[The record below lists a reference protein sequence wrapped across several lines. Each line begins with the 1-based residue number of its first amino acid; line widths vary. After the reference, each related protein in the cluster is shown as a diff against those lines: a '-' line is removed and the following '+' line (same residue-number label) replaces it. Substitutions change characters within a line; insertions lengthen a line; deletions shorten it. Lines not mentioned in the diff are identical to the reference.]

1 MLTSPLRIS
10 FLRYDRSTSATQAHR
25 PVNRQSD
32 SNDICSTAYAALR
45 LLASQDLASERR
57 CRERLETSVNKH
69 MALSKAL
76 ERTRAVSITPRSAQ
90 QTSTAAPAQAAQ
102 ASQTAMVQCPPEV
115 PPAFAPAKLPP
126 PSLAAQTP
134 TAFEA
139 AAPVEL
145 PEKADTVPKS
155 ADQPELMLTSLP
167 AQPSTQADAVESLA
181 PALPASAAAT
191 LADDMM
197 ESLERQ
203 DPAPNGSATPR
214 QSRALL
220 GRMRRSLRG

>member
-1 MLTSPLRIS
+1 M
-10 FLRYDRSTSATQAHR
+10 STSATQAHR

-57 CRERLETSVNKH
+57 CRERLETSATRMHSLKGVLFMLLYANCQVNKH

-102 ASQTAMVQCPPEV
+102 ASQTAMAQCPPEA
-115 PPAFAPAKLPP
+115 PPVFAPAKLPP

-145 PEKADTVPKS
+145 PEKADAVPKS
-155 ADQPELMLTSLP
+155 VARPSGGELSC
-167 AQPSTQADAVESLA
+167 DV
-181 PALPASAAAT
+181 
-191 LADDMM
+191 
-197 ESLERQ
+197 
-203 DPAPNGSATPR
+203 
-214 QSRALL
+214 
-220 GRMRRSLRG
+220 RG